1 MGWGCP
7 PYYGK
12 SKFYEN
18 KKAKALKKIEE
29 LKKEI
34 EVCDEELAKLNAEN
48 KN

>member
-1 MGWGCP
+1 MGWMAP
-7 PYYGK
+7 PFYGK
-12 SKFYEN
+12 SKFYEE

-48 KN
+48 KD